1 MKGLAHL
8 VAELSARQVVKIRRK
23 EIAEAHAEPHVRL
36 AAKPDAV
43 GIATGN
49 AIEHVRMNVLVVRQN
64 AETIAQLAAKRIASR
79 PARQIVRRLAQT
91 AQTNVEA
98 LALQH
103 VQMTVRAAAKMVALD
118 AATAVH
124 TIVRDAPEHVQGTV
138 PDATTDA
145 QHHVRHHAPDAL
157 VAVRAEV
164 HADPNAH
171 LHAWEDAQNRAQIAV
186 LRFAE
191 DAVLHARQIVL
202 LIAEIHAKIHAM
214 DKFHLQ

>member
-1 MKGLAHL
+1 M
-8 VAELSARQVVKIRRK
+8 
-23 EIAEAHAEPHVRL
+23 
-36 AAKPDAV
+36 

-49 AIEHVRMNVLVVRQN
+49 AIEHVRMNVRVVRQN

-103 VQMTVRAAAKMVALD
+103 VQMTVRVAAKMDALD
-118 AATAVH
+118 AGTVVH
-124 TIVRDAPEHVQGTV
+124 TIALDALGHAQDTV
-138 PDATTDA
+138 LDATIDA
-145 QHHVRHHAPDAL
+145 QHRVRHHAPDAL

-202 LIAEIHAKIHAM
+202 LIAEMHAKIHAM
-214 DKFHLQ
+214 GKFHLQ